1 MKARVLLTAF
11 AASALL
17 VVTGTAGTTAP
28 ASGAVVREFKGTVL
42 SVKRSNRS
50 FLMFDRRRGG
60 NFRIYVRHG
69 TIYTR
74 GLKGYKSL
82 RKDVDIE
89 VRAARSKGGRL
100 LARVIEKD

>member
-1 MKARVLLTAF
+1 MKVRVLLTAF

-17 VVTGTAGTTAP
+17 AVMGTVGTTAP

-60 NFRIYVRHG
+60 NFRIYVRPG
-69 TIYTR
+69 TRFTR
-74 GLKGYKSL
+74 GLRRYKSL

-89 VRAARSKGGRL
+89 VRAVRSKGGRL